1 MTWGVTHLFSS
12 LLFHG
17 FCVVGVLYGGSGA
30 SPFEARAW
38 AWELDLDVDHPQAVI
53 DRASSKVNI

>member
-1 MTWGVTHLFSS
+1 M
-12 LLFHG
+12 
-17 FCVVGVLYGGSGA
+17 VGVLYGGSGA